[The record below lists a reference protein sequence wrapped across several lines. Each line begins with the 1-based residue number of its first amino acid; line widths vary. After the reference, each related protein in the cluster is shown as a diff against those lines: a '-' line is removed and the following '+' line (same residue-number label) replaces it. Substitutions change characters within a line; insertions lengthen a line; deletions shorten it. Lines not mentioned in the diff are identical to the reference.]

1 MMEMYI
7 SSKIP
12 TMDLGIGL
20 VVPVIHLY
28 LLKKVKYLT
37 VYAKNLV
44 YLESGDDYD
53 IWRSLSFCHLG

>member
-1 MMEMYI
+1 
-7 SSKIP
+7 
-12 TMDLGIGL
+12 MDLGIGL